1 MILRKPKDRFTAY
14 RQLVLGVSAFDI
26 VSSTA
31 YMLVSVLAPYDA
43 GFYLSRGNETT
54 CKIQGFLIQLG
65 QSASMLYNMFLSLY
79 FYLVIVHGWREHRFK
94 KVALWVHVA
103 VGVCGVSL
111 AIGTIPFIE
120 AQFGVCGILPPLT
133 SSQWQVS
140 LFYTT
145 PVSIVLFTLTAS
157 TAGICRKVYMQ
168 QQRARKWKLSNG
180 RVSIMREV
188 LWQSF
193 WYVMAF
199 YVTLPMMLVSFYAP
213 FEYPRGFWIFIVTAF
228 LAPLQGLMNA
238 LVYFHR
244 TKVWQSWRK
253 MLQCGRLLG
262 RMTPWG
268 KQKNGLSS
276 SAESVECAE
285 HFGAPVTDR
294 NSESGVG
301 SVVVARPQPIPST
314 QLENSSSG
322 AQQGEQVGESKCAVE
337 QGTFRDSIKS
347 EASSRSR
354 YAEYEG
360 VIEFWSI
367 NESGSRPLVLGS

>member
-1 MILRKPKDRFTAY
+1 
-14 RQLVLGVSAFDI
+14 
-26 VSSTA
+26 
-31 YMLVSVLAPYDA
+31 
-43 GFYLSRGNETT
+43 
-54 CKIQGFLIQLG
+54 
-65 QSASMLYNMFLSLY
+65 
-79 FYLVIVHGWREHRFK
+79 
-94 KVALWVHVA
+94 
-103 VGVCGVSL
+103 
-111 AIGTIPFIE
+111 
-120 AQFGVCGILPPLT
+120 
-133 SSQWQVS
+133 
-140 LFYTT
+140 
-145 PVSIVLFTLTAS
+145 
-157 TAGICRKVYMQ
+157 
-168 QQRARKWKLSNG
+168 
-180 RVSIMREV
+180 
-188 LWQSF
+188 
-193 WYVMAF
+193 
-199 YVTLPMMLVSFYAP
+199 
-213 FEYPRGFWIFIVTAF
+213 
-228 LAPLQGLMNA
+228 
-238 LVYFHR
+238 
-244 TKVWQSWRK
+244 
-253 MLQCGRLLG
+253 
-262 RMTPWG
+262 MTPWG